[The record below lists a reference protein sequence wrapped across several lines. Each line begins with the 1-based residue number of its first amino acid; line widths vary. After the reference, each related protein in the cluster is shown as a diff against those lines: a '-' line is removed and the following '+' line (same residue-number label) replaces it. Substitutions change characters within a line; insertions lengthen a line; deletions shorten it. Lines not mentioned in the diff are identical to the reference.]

1 MTEKIIDLI
10 KTMPN
15 IKFPDG
21 NSRFFDAGVNGFI
34 IAESISKSLI
44 KNAVAISINGVQ
56 RDLCDIIND
65 DADINIITRDSPE
78 GLEIMRHTLTA
89 QVLAFAIKNLY
100 PTAKLAIGPTIE
112 NGFYYDI
119 FFEKPISSDD
129 FPKIEKEMN
138 KIINEGSEIKK
149 TYKSKKEAIEM
160 FERINE
166 KYKVEIIK
174 ESVQENNFQIY
185 QQCMS
190 NFFDLCKGPHLPD
203 MKFIGPFKLTK
214 LAGAY
219 WRGDSKNVMLQR
231 IYGTAWNTEKELK
244 NYLFQLEEAEKR
256 DHRKLGKELNLFH
269 FQRKQQ
275 VLCFGILRVGQFT
288 KI

>member
-119 FFEKPISSDD
+119 YFEKPISSDD

-149 TYKSKKEAIEM
+149 
-160 FERINE
+160 
-166 KYKVEIIK
+166 
-174 ESVQENNFQIY
+174 
-185 QQCMS
+185 
-190 NFFDLCKGPHLPD
+190 
-203 MKFIGPFKLTK
+203 LTK
-214 LAGAY
+214 
-219 WRGDSKNVMLQR
+219 K
-231 IYGTAWNTEKELK
+231 
-244 NYLFQLEEAEKR
+244 
-256 DHRKLGKELNLFH
+256 
-269 FQRKQQ
+269 
-275 VLCFGILRVGQFT
+275 
-288 KI
+288 

>member
-1 MTEKIIDLI
+1 MKE
-10 KTMPN
+10 
-15 IKFPDG
+15 
-21 NSRFFDAGVNGFI
+21 V
-34 IAESISKSLI
+34 
-44 KNAVAISINGVQ
+44 
-56 RDLCDIIND
+56 
-65 DADINIITRDSPE
+65 
-78 GLEIMRHTLTA
+78 
-89 QVLAFAIKNLY
+89 
-100 PTAKLAIGPTIE
+100 KL
-112 NGFYYDI
+112 
-119 FFEKPISSDD
+119 
-129 FPKIEKEMN
+129 
-138 KIINEGSEIKK
+138 KK

-256 DHRKLGKELNLFH
+256 DHRKLGKELNLFT
-269 FQRKQQ
+269 FKRKQQ